1 MASVTLA
8 KEDIPFS
15 LIASGKERRDI
26 YDPVDVIQRVR
37 DRPRVAHRYL
47 VTTAA
52 GRRCGDQATDTG
64 DSPWPDQYGFTRS
77 AFICLSTM
85 LPSNPTSRS
94 PRYSE
99 HTKRLLSK
107 NNKNLAARPI
117 VTHS

>member
-37 DRPRVAHRYL
+37 DGPRFARRYL
-47 VTTAA
+47 VTAA
-52 GRRCGDQATDTG
+52 GRWCGDQTTDTG
-64 DSPWPDQYGFTRS
+64 DSPCPDQYGFTR
-77 AFICLSTM
+77 ATFIPLSTM
-85 LPSNPTSRS
+85 LNSNPTSRS

-99 HTKRLLSK
+99 HTEGAS
-107 NNKNLAARPI
+107 I
-117 VTHS
+117 